1 MRRPLYEFCATLA
14 RIHIHDARARRMHT
28 RGNTAVFVLFD
39 VALVVILLSMPFCM
53 RPMRFDFISEA
64 MRQCQA
70 DEHTRAMPILLAVT
84 VACIVVLQ
92 LDWMFRVSL
101 HHLQQ
106 VAKLEVVGVQIDSQL
121 LGATRTRIVI
131 RMLSRTA
138 QRHVVCVDG
147 HSDAAFVASF
157 AGIVGIAAV
166 VRWDWTSPQSWLHF
180 YGVFLFC
187 SGFFVM
193 LQIVWLNLQKVST
206 VASLRHMR
214 PVRGMHWVF
223 DSAIILLLLV
233 FLMLNFLLGQTGALV
248 VASELIGFLLLVLQF
263 LYVFQA
269 CCRSSEPLVV
279 KRSAAW
285 VARVCL
291 CVLLLLPFAFAPH
304 SR

>member
-1 MRRPLYEFCATLA
+1 MY
-14 RIHIHDARARRMHT
+14 T
-28 RGNTAVFVLFD
+28 RGRTAVFVLLD
-39 VALVVILLSMPFCM
+39 AALVLLLLSMPLCM
-53 RPMRFDFISEA
+53 RPLRFDFISEA

-70 DEHTRAMPILLAVT
+70 DEHTRALPILLAVT

-106 VAKLEVVGVQIDSQL
+106 VAKLEVVGVQLDSRL

-187 SGFFVM
+187 SGFFGM
-193 LQIVWLNLQKVST
+193 LQIVWLNLQSVSA
-206 VASLRHMR
+206 VASLRHM
-214 PVRGMHWVF
+214 PAMSGMHWLI
-223 DSAIILLLLV
+223 DSAIILFLLV
-233 FLMLNFLLGQTGALV
+233 FLMLNFMLGQTGALV
-248 VASELIGFLLLVLQF
+248 VASELLGFALLMLQFVYVFRACCCSCPPLVARRSARWRICLPVCLLLLV
-263 LYVFQA
+263 
-269 CCRSSEPLVV
+269 
-279 KRSAAW
+279 
-285 VARVCL
+285 
-291 CVLLLLPFAFAPH
+291 PFAWQQWH
-304 SR
+304 